1 MNYLLKRRQE
11 TLINTHEETNNYLSV
26 LKDKEAHVLPVVH
39 LILPEDWRRKVLDPH
54 TSQLVAMDTVVLK
67 PTLWEEK

>member
-1 MNYLLKRRQE
+1 MNYLLKQRQE
-11 TLINTHEETNNYLSV
+11 MLINTHEETNNYLSV
-26 LKDKEAHVLPVVH
+26 LKDKESHVLPVVH